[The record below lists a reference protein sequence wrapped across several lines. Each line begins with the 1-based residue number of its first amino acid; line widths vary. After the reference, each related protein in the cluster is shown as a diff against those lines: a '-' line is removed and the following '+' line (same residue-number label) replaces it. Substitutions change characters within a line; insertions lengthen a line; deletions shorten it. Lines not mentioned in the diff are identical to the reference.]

1 MMNYGKVDATADEMK
16 NAGEPLLAANRVE
29 VIVTQGNEYTP
40 TLIVSHAFLTYKR
53 RHKTGFEE
61 GNIITPSD
69 CPHRDGGFKHHP
81 SKGGTEEKGFVDG

>member
-1 MMNYGKVDATADEMK
+1 MMNYGKVDATADEIK
-16 NAGEPLLAANRVE
+16 NAGELLLDANGVE

-53 RHKTGFEE
+53 RRKTGFEE

-69 CPHRDGGFKHHP
+69 CPLHDGGFKYNP
-81 SKGGTEEKGFVDG
+81 SRGGTEEKGFVDG